1 MDALTIYFFAANILL
16 FILMGVDKFLA
27 MMGYWRVPEAVLFG
41 VAILG
46 GGVGGTL
53 GMYSFRHKTR
63 HWYFAI
69 FFPVL
74 AILDLILIFI
84 IL

>member
-1 MDALTIYFFAANILL
+1 MEPLTIYFLVANILA
-16 FILMGVDKFLA
+16 FILMGVDKFKA
-27 MMGYWRVPEAVLFG
+27 QMGYWRIPEAVLFG

-46 GGVGGTL
+46 GGIGGTL

-74 AILDLILIFI
+74 AVLDLVLII
-84 IL
+84 VI